1 MSLLLSEP
9 RLARAFAWASTGGQA
24 HPEGS
29 PRGLRADDALAIAN
43 AAGLDANR
51 VYADAFPDRPDLLG
65 TALGHLASR
74 VDVRRAGVDLTLSAP
89 KSVSV
94 LMAFADPEVAE
105 QVRAAHAAAVTGALD
120 WLERTTAFAVRGHHG
135 DGQRAQRIATQGF
148 VGAAFEHATSRAGD
162 PQLHTHVVIANLL
175 DGVDGRWS
183 ASDTKA

>member
-24 HPEGS
+24 HPAGS